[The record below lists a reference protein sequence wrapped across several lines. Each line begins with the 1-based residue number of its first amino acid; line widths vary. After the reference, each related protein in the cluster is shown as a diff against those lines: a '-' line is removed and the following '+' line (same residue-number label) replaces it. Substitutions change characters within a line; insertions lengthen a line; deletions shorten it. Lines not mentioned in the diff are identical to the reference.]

1 MSLTLLKY
9 SFQSVIINKY
19 FQRKRFIL
27 IFDVI
32 LIHVFEI
39 KNNFY

>member
-1 MSLTLLKY
+1 MSLTLHKY
-9 SFQSVIINKY
+9 SFQSVINKY

-39 KNNFY
+39 KKNFY